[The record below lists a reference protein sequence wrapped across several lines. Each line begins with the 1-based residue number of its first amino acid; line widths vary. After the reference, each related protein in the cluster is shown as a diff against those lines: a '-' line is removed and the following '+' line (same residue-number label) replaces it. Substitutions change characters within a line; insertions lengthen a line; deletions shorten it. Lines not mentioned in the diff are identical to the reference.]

1 MKPFVHSITVFRSS
15 FLLALFFSKIVAET
29 TAGGE
34 TNLRFEESSKN
45 NIFTRDFRTAHNI
58 SEGSRIVG
66 GDKSEPGEFPYFVK
80 IASCAGSLIA
90 PNVVLTAAHCNPA
103 QMVGNKAIVGPT
115 KRKDSNNG
123 PKHPAAEEITVIA
136 GISHPDHEIGGFH
149 NNDFGL
155 VLLEKSYSMNSDIQ
169 LLLNEDPSYP
179 PNGEMLHVIGM
190 GATSK
195 GGPQASELRD
205 ALVPAMSQQQ
215 CMNYYHLSDAK
226 MCAGEKDG
234 PTDACQGDSGG
245 PLLKKRSNNVHIQVG
260 IVSYGAG
267 CAKYPGVYSRISNQI
282 DWIRNQ
288 VCDTWKVSS
297 SSLCPGNN
305 SDDEK
310 SSSSDGEPVIA
321 PTPTPDNEEV
331 NPTPNRCAGIRD
343 IRRFKRNNQNC
354 KKYVRGS
361 KGMKR
366 KKCNAIHR
374 GRSIKGYWCHKT
386 CSKRILGV
394 NRCYT
399 RDSQKKNRNDAASGV
414 PHARS

>member
-1 MKPFVHSITVFRSS
+1 MKSFVLSITIFRR
-15 FLLALFFSKIVAET
+15 FLLLALFFSKIVAET

-34 TNLRFEESSKN
+34 TNLRFQESIEN
-45 NIFTRDFRTAHNI
+45 NIFTRDFRAT
-58 SEGSRIVG
+58 SGSRIVG

-103 QMVGNKAIVGPT
+103 QMVGKKAIVGPT
-115 KRKDSNNG
+115 KRNNSSNG
-123 PKHPAAEEITVIA
+123 PHHQAAEEITVIA

-226 MCAGEKDG
+226 MCAGEING

-260 IVSYGAG
+260 VVSYGAG

-288 VCDTWKVSS
+288 VCQTWKVSS
-297 SSLCPGNN
+297 SSLCPNN
-305 SDDEK
+305 N
-310 SSSSDGEPVIA
+310 SSSSDSS
-321 PTPTPDNEEV
+321 D
-331 NPTPNRCAGIRD
+331 D
-343 IRRFKRNNQNC
+343 SNNQKRCKDKPNVAWRGNPKHNC
-354 KKYVRGS
+354 KWVSRRRRARCKLG
-361 KGMKR
+361 GKR
-366 KKCNAIHR
+366 K
-374 GRSIKGYWCHKT
+374 RSIKKLCPKT
-386 CSKRILGV
+386 CGECKTKRRGRKGSSYV
-394 NRCYT
+394 K
-399 RDSQKKNRNDAASGV
+399 DK
-414 PHARS
+414 